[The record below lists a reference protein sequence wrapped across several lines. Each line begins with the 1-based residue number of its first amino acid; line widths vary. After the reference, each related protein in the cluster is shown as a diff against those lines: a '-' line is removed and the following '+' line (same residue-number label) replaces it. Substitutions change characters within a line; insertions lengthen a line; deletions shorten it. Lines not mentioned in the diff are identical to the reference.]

1 MFGIRSVPDRWEPV
15 RAEPLSPRRKLHRQE
30 RGVQLLLC
38 CPLLRKNMW
47 AGSQKTDPNC
57 ITIQQSRQADVLA
70 PLRKWAKI
78 IHVAF
83 LMVVTSLCHLY
94 LLHHFQNIPCVPL
107 MVRQHV
113 SSCAPSS
120 TTPSDAPVCQDSNYR
135 ATNGAASPKVW
146 FTNIQLFLPSLQTG

>member
-57 ITIQQSRQADVLA
+57 INIQQSRQAVVLA
-70 PLRKWAKI
+70 PLRIWAKI

-94 LLHHFQNIPCVPL
+94 LLHHFQNIPSVPL

-120 TTPSDAPVCQDSNYR
+120 TTPSDAPVCQDSNCR